1 VLTSSNCL
9 SDCFLWIEAEV
20 ISHNKFQLSAGE
32 PPQLSGAPA
41 GSLDFIKVWISRQ
54 ILNLGFVSKDKGDK
68 YVSGWYRVGTYFQ
81 NTWPFINRDDQDLR
95 RAFSRHDKGSD
106 GKGESFFR

>member
-1 VLTSSNCL
+1 MENQRSL

-41 GSLDFIKVWISRQ
+41 GSLDFIKVWISQSMRFEMKQ
-54 ILNLGFVSKDKGDK
+54 FPVRIPDIIFVDHPLD
-68 YVSGWYRVGTYFQ
+68 
-81 NTWPFINRDDQDLR
+81 
-95 RAFSRHDKGSD
+95 
-106 GKGESFFR
+106 

>member
-1 VLTSSNCL
+1 MENQRSL

-41 GSLDFIKVWISRQ
+41 GSLDFIKVWISQQ
-54 ILNLGFVSKDKGDK
+54 ISNLGFVSPDKGM
-68 YVSGWYRVGTYFQ
+68 
-81 NTWPFINRDDQDLR
+81 
-95 RAFSRHDKGSD
+95 
-106 GKGESFFR
+106 

>member
-1 VLTSSNCL
+1 MENQRSL

-41 GSLDFIKVWISRQ
+41 GSLDFIKVWISNVVLMNVSETPSKHY
-54 ILNLGFVSKDKGDK
+54 LNGLSVNKSDKVITLAVK
-68 YVSGWYRVGTYFQ
+68 YVQISKNFDHECGIW
-81 NTWPFINRDDQDLR
+81 W
-95 RAFSRHDKGSD
+95 HK
-106 GKGESFFR
+106 